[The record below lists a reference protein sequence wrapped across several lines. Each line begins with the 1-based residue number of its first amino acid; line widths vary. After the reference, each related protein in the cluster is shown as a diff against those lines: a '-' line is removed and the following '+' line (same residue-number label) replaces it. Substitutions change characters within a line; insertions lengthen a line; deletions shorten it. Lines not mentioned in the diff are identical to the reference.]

1 MQLSQAAI
9 ITASIEILDEYGLA
23 DMTMRRLATHLGV
36 APGALYWHFE
46 NKQALIAA
54 AARHLVSELLARPR
68 VEDSNDEFVQRC
80 ADLRATMWSH
90 RDGGELV
97 SAAMTNDKLRGELVA
112 FLSAGFRPQT
122 PTEIAETA
130 AETALHF
137 LLGSTVIA
145 QTQAQLAAASGSS
158 QGPEHTATK
167 FFQGIQL
174 IISGVTRE
182 TD

>member
-1 MQLSQAAI
+1 
-9 ITASIEILDEYGLA
+9 
-23 DMTMRRLATHLGV
+23 MTMRRLATHLGV

-54 AARHLVSELLARPR
+54 TARHLVSELFEKPR
-68 VEDSNDEFVQRC
+68 TVESNDEFIQRC

-97 SAAMTNDKLRGELVA
+97 SAAMTNDALRAELLTYLA
-112 FLSAGFRPQT
+112 AGFTPQT
-122 PTEIAETA
+122 PPGVAETA

-145 QTQAQLAAASGSS
+145 QTQAQLAAAAGADL
-158 QGPEHTATK
+158 GPEHTGAK

-174 IISGVTRE
+174 IISGVTLE
-182 TD
+182 TS